1 MVRDSESQGP
11 TTGPSRGS
19 VSWATRAAKQGC
31 LLVACTGAPRSC
43 LSPAP
48 GSSEQ
53 PHLPRGPLNQ
63 HASLEG
69 VTQKQRGD
77 KGRGRRKGLPPMKA
91 CVPEWPLKTPRS
103 WLLGR
108 EFPKSRVGSQIKSR
122 IELRQLLVW
131 GLFLINSSLAHA
143 ESALSL
149 PPGSSSPMHI

>member
-1 MVRDSESQGP
+1 MKGHESQGP

-19 VSWATRAAKQGC
+19 ASWATRAAEQG

-48 GSSEQ
+48 GSSVNN
-53 PHLPRGPLNQ
+53 PTFPGGALNQ
-63 HASLEG
+63 HASMEG
-69 VTQKQRGD
+69 VTHKPRGD
-77 KGRGRRKGLPPMKA
+77 KGWGRRKAFPPSGRVCQSGLSRP
-91 CVPEWPLKTPRS
+91 PRS
-103 WLLGR
+103 WLLSR